1 MTMNK
6 AILTA
11 LAGLALGGVALAT
24 PVPHPVVAPHEQTV
38 LVPGLESLG
47 ESRIST
53 VRHCAALTNT
63 NWQKLITDSDY
74 ENIKSCLQDFT

>member
-1 MTMNK
+1 MNK

-24 PVPHPVVAPHEQTV
+24 PVPHPVVAPSEPMV
-38 LVPGLESLG
+38 SVPGLEFLG

-74 ENIKSCLQDFT
+74 ENLESCLIEHT